1 MTDNRLSDQDWG
13 NFVNLRGALMSMPF
27 GDYPALYDAIY
38 KSNPLERKQDYV
50 YPDTLKTGIM
60 VMMIMGMEN
69 CFRLL
74 RDMEESGQIII
85 TADGEH
91 ESKGFRLTLDAEGRA
106 ATMFTYI
113 GWLDDK
119 DFTPPDNGGEEQ
131 IADHAGMESAGHM
144 EPD

>member
-1 MTDNRLSDQDWG
+1 MKR
-13 NFVNLRGALMSMPF
+13 FVCFLLAM
-27 GDYPALYDAIY
+27 I
-38 KSNPLERKQDYV
+38 
-50 YPDTLKTGIM
+50 
-60 VMMIMGMEN
+60 MIMGMEN

-113 GWLDDK
+113 GWIDDK
-119 DFTPPDNGGEEQ
+119 DFTPPDNGGKEQ
-131 IADHAGMESAGHM
+131 IADHAGIEGTGDT

>member
-38 KSNPLERKQDYV
+38 KSNPMEPKQDYV
-50 YPDTLKTGIM
+50 RPDTLKTGIM
-60 VMMIMGMEN
+60 VMMIMGMES
-69 CFRLL
+69 CFHLL
-74 RDMEESGQIII
+74 RNMEERGQIII

-91 ESKGFRLTLDAEGRA
+91 ESKGIRLTLDAEGRA
-106 ATMFTYI
+106 TTMFTYI
-113 GWLDDK
+113 GWVNDK
-119 DFTPPDNGGEEQ
+119 NFIPPDDGRKEQ